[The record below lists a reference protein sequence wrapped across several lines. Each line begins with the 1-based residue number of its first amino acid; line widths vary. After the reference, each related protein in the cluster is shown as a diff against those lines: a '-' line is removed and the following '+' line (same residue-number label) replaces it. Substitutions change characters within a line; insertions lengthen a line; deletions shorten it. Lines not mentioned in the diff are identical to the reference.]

1 MPILGSS
8 ASQSGKIPG
17 SATIDSVTAGD
28 GSVSIAFTEPAYKG
42 KGSITYTATSSPGGF
57 NATSASSPITVTGL
71 TNGTSYTFTVTALT
85 ASGVSTS
92 SSASSSVTPAIPTA
106 GFIFGGQAIVSSS
119 YVTISHINKLTYST
133 ETVTTTFDGVA
144 TQVGGAGFDNS
155 GTAGYIAGRASVGN
169 GIKKFLFNGETLS
182 TIATTMANSI
192 AKSTYA
198 ATQNGN
204 TAGYIGGGYTN
215 FNNNF
220 QVDKLAYSNDSRS
233 TLSNTLDNVMY
244 DAGSYTNGST
254 AAYMGGG
261 FGFEM
266 GDSRSQINK
275 ITFSNDS
282 ISTLGQRLDIH
293 RMYGACFSN
302 LGSAGYMAAG
312 VKFDGSLTNEIDKF
326 TFSNETL
333 SNVSSTWYGSLI
345 RGTGH
350 TRISTAGYA
359 AGGEASGSLTNTYA
373 KFTFSN
379 DTRTNLSGQVLG
391 RASYFASA
399 VSNSG

>member
-1 MPILGSS
+1 
-8 ASQSGKIPG
+8 
-17 SATIDSVTAGD
+17 
-28 GSVSIAFTEPAYKG
+28 
-42 KGSITYTATSSPGGF
+42 
-57 NATSASSPITVTGL
+57 
-71 TNGTSYTFTVTALT
+71 
-85 ASGVSTS
+85 
-92 SSASSSVTPAIPTA
+92 
-106 GFIFGGQAIVSSS
+106 
-119 YVTISHINKLTYST
+119 
-133 ETVTTTFDGVA
+133 
-144 TQVGGAGFDNS
+144 
-155 GTAGYIAGRASVGN
+155 
-169 GIKKFLFNGETLS
+169 
-182 TIATTMANSI
+182 
-192 AKSTYA
+192 
-198 ATQNGN
+198 
-204 TAGYIGGGYTN
+204 
-215 FNNNF
+215 
-220 QVDKLAYSNDSRS
+220 
-233 TLSNTLDNVMY
+233 MY

-312 VKFDGSLTNEIDKF
+312 VKYDGSLTNEIDKF